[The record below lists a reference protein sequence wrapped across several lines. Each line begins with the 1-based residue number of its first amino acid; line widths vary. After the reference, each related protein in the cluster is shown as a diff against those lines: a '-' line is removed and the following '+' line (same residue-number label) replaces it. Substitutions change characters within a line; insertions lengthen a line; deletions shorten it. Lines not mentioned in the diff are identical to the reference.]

1 MSSGQRYGARR
12 TTLTLILGFTCGL
25 AVTACLKSNPVSD
38 CNDAYFKIADAQRD
52 CGVDPIIVDCAP
64 WAEQPEGC
72 DLSDYFRCL
81 GDTVTCDGETPEALV
96 VGDASACV
104 IPDGCSAPGGV
115 ATDTDGDETD
125 GTDTGGSTT
134 DTTG

>member
-1 MSSGQRYGARR
+1 MVHQDDGPGEAAIDGNRNGHRLDRQPGGTGDRR
-12 TTLTLILGFTCGL
+12 I
-25 AVTACLKSNPVSD
+25 
-38 CNDAYFKIADAQRD
+38 
-52 CGVDPIIVDCAP
+52 
-64 WAEQPEGC
+64 
-72 DLSDYFRCL
+72 
-81 GDTVTCDGETPEALV
+81 EALV